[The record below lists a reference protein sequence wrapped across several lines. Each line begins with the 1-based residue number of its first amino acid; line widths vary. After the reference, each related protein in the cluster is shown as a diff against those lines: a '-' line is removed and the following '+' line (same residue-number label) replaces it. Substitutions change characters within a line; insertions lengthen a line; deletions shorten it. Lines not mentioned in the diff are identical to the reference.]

1 MCGRCA
7 RGINCFDANVQV
19 HSGFGVC
26 RDTYIRLVWFGENQR
41 NEQLVTYVLC
51 SLII

>member
-26 RDTYIRLVWFGENQR
+26 RDTYIRLVCG
-41 NEQLVTYVLC
+41 LVKIKET
-51 SLII
+51 SS